1 MLDNFTILAFGGIV
15 ICAVF
20 LISELLAKWFDWE

>member
-1 MLDNFTILAFGGIV
+1 MLENLEILAFGGIV

-20 LISELLAKWFDWE
+20 LIGEVLAKWFDWE